1 MRVLTASLLMIV
13 LFWPRVTRAEYQ
25 FDVRLEMTDSS
36 LVLVP
41 LRVNGSGPYRFVL
54 DTAATTTML
63 DARFATRLG
72 LVASGSIDLVSSGGN
87 FHAQSGYVDE
97 LAIGPVHVRRL
108 PVSWT
113 SLDVIRRHDTRIVGI
128 LGQDVLS
135 RISVTLDFDARR
147 VRFGE
152 EPCGDGDLTVDVER
166 VDGRPAIPARVSGP
180 GVLRDGVLVI
190 DSAANTLIL
199 FGQPDVALAG
209 LDLDTHAGPARAT
222 RVPAVDVAIGDVVL
236 RRDAMIVRSTTDRIE
251 RGLLPASWF
260 SRVCIDGPRGRA
272 VLTRVHRR
280 SPRSRRS
287 HALAAT
293 YANPSTLSRR
303 ASSI

>member
-1 MRVLTASLLMIV
+1 MRVLTAPLLMIV
-13 LFWPRVTRAEYQ
+13 LFWPRVTHAGHQ
-25 FDVRLEMTDSS
+25 FDVRLEMTDSA

-41 LRVNGSGPYRFVL
+41 LRVNGGGPYRFVL

-72 LVASGSIDLVSSGGN
+72 LVASGSIDLISSGGK
-87 FHAQSGYVDE
+87 FRAHSGSVDE
-97 LAIGPVHVRRL
+97 LGIGSVDIRRL

-147 VRFGE
+147 VRLSG
-152 EPCGDGDLTVDVER
+152 EPCRNGVGDVAVDVER
-166 VDGRPAIPARVSGP
+166 ADGRPAIPARVSGP

-199 FGQPDVALAG
+199 FGQPDVALAR
-209 LDLDTHAGPARAT
+209 LELDTHAGAARGT
-222 RVPAVDVAIGDVVL
+222 RVPAVDVEIGGVVW
-236 RRDAMIVRSTTDRIE
+236 RRDAMVVRSATDRIE

-260 SRVCIDGPRGRA
+260 SRVCIDGPRNRA
-272 VLTRVHRR
+272 VLTR
-280 SPRSRRS
+280 
-287 HALAAT
+287 
-293 YANPSTLSRR
+293 
-303 ASSI
+303 